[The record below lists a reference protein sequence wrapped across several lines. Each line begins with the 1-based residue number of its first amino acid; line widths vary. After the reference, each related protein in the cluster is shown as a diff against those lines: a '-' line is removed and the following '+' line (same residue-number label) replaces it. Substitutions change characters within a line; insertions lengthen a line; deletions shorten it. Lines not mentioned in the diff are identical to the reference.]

1 MEELT
6 TSNLKT
12 ELADIDKRIEHLRA
26 NIELARALE
35 ELHTDDDRFKKVF
48 LDGYFGDEANRLC
61 EVLLEPS
68 SLKRDVILNIND
80 KISSIRNLKQFFG
93 VIHQNAIMAPDQIVE
108 EEEYRKQ
115 VTARYAQS
123 TTIDTEISE

>member
-1 MEELT
+1 MEDN
-6 TSNLKT
+6 TSNLKK
-12 ELADIDKRIEHLRA
+12 ELENIDKRIEHLKA

-35 ELHTDDDRFKKVF
+35 DLHNDDEPFKKVF

-93 VIHQNAIMAPDQIVE
+93 VIHQNAIMAPDQIIE
-108 EEEYRKQ
+108 EEEYRKK
-115 VTARYAQS
+115 VTAAYSQD
-123 TTIDTEISE
+123 TIIDTSVSE

>member
-1 MEELT
+1 MEDN
-6 TSNLKT
+6 TSNLKK
-12 ELADIDKRIEHLRA
+12 ELENIDKRIEHLKA

-35 ELHTDDDRFKKVF
+35 DLHNDDERFKKVF
-48 LDGYFGDEANRLC
+48 IDGYFGDEANRLC

-93 VIHQNAIMAPDQIVE
+93 VIHQNAIMAPDQIIE
-108 EEEYRKQ
+108 EEEYRKK
-115 VTARYAQS
+115 VTAAYSQD
-123 TTIDTEISE
+123 TIIDTSVSE